1 MTRTKVIRAFENDET
16 MRIIKILS
24 FTLFFSIFLSRLSL
38 SPHLSRQLYREKS
51 LKSVVKIVEH
61 RAKTVILPA
70 LKAIAVRIT
79 VNAHLVRYVT
89 LRVEK
94 ND

>member
-1 MTRTKVIRAFENDET
+1 MTRAKVVRAFENDET

-24 FTLFFSIFLSRLSL
+24 FALFFLPRLSL

-70 LKAIAVRIT
+70 LKATAVRIT
-79 VNAHLVRYVT
+79 VNAQLVRYVT

-94 ND
+94 NG